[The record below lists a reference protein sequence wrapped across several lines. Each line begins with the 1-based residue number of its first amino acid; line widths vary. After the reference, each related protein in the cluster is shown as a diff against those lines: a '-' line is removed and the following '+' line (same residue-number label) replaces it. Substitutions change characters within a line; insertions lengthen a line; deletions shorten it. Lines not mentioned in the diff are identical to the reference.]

1 MLSDVAHAVGRRWYV
16 VVVVATIFG
25 GIGWTFTTDGG
36 TYYTRTVVWFTTDA
50 ASTILPDNGS
60 TNDNIIAFAG
70 AVATELNR
78 GRPPA
83 NYASAAAPY
92 YGAGVREGVLVALRD
107 VGGQWSSWYAAAV
120 IELHIVGRTEQWV
133 ADQRD
138 DLLAQIDEATRER
151 AAVGT
156 GVWAGADSA
165 PSQRITVSVE
175 PLTTDITYVSA
186 TRIQRLSAYG
196 ALAVGAL
203 LTGTLL
209 VTWLDRIGLN
219 RSRHRRPGRGAIRVP
234 EKEALT

>member
-1 MLSDVAHAVGRRWYV
+1 MLSDVAHAVGRRWYA

-138 DLLAQIDEATRER
+138 GLLAQIEEATRER

-156 GVWAGADSA
+156 GV
-165 PSQRITVSVE
+165 
-175 PLTTDITYVSA
+175 
-186 TRIQRLSAYG
+186 
-196 ALAVGAL
+196 
-203 LTGTLL
+203 
-209 VTWLDRIGLN
+209 
-219 RSRHRRPGRGAIRVP
+219 
-234 EKEALT
+234 